1 MFHERTDRLASEA
14 KDEVAFPMSGD
25 SPIGNFGRT
34 VAYYKGVSNE
44 GLVAN
49 SGPFARYAQRSA

>member
-1 MFHERTDRLASEA
+1 
-14 KDEVAFPMSGD
+14 MSGD

>member
-1 MFHERTDRLASEA
+1 
-14 KDEVAFPMSGD
+14 MSGD

-34 VAYYKGVSNE
+34 VAYDNGVSNE
-44 GLVAN
+44 GLVAH